1 MTAKKPRKKIQPA
14 GRKRRFTKD
23 QVETAIIESG
33 GCKIAAARA
42 LGCSRT
48 TLDSYIS
55 RYPKLGE
62 VYRDLVDANLD
73 EIEQVVFKKAKAGNL
88 SAAFFVLRTQGRH
101 RGYVEA
107 FPQSV
112 NEKMSP
118 DAQKIMADF
127 RDGNISASRAA
138 LDLEI
143 LGIALPESIKILLAK
158 EQPEPV
164 DPSGGAY
171 CVMTDEE
178 MERRVAERKKAQD
191 AQREQLSTRRAEMH
205 ELHKE
210 MADSFAA
217 GATPRAST
225 PAAEEDA

>member
-73 EIEQVVFKKAKAGNL
+73 EIEQVVFKKRL
-88 SAAFFVLRTQGRH
+88 
-101 RGYVEA
+101 
-107 FPQSV
+107 
-112 NEKMSP
+112 
-118 DAQKIMADF
+118 QK
-127 RDGNISASRAA
+127 
-138 LDLEI
+138 
-143 LGIALPESIKILLAK
+143 
-158 EQPEPV
+158 
-164 DPSGGAY
+164 
-171 CVMTDEE
+171 
-178 MERRVAERKKAQD
+178 
-191 AQREQLSTRRAEMH
+191 
-205 ELHKE
+205 
-210 MADSFAA
+210 
-217 GATPRAST
+217 
-225 PAAEEDA
+225 